1 MKNEQSINLI
11 ENILQANYIPVY
23 RFTLPCEHPDQLDL
37 GLRSYLLGISNTVEF
52 FNGAFE
58 KLKPKKI
65 YFTTDKFRC
74 TFVFLLLPDEKTVL
88 HCGPVLFEKIQEERF
103 EEVFQALNLPETYH
117 DALEAYYQKLCYQ
130 SSYPMFESLFLE
142 LGKTLYGS
150 ACEIVHSNADFFDHW
165 NAAYENC
172 LRDTEHPFSN
182 IDMIEQRYESENAL
196 ISAVTS
202 GRESRAMEMTSQF
215 GTHFLPKRT
224 TNNLRDIKDYT
235 ITLNTLLLVIS

>member
-1 MKNEQSINLI
+1 
-11 ENILQANYIPVY
+11 
-23 RFTLPCEHPDQLDL
+23 
-37 GLRSYLLGISNTVEF
+37 
-52 FNGAFE
+52 
-58 KLKPKKI
+58 
-65 YFTTDKFRC
+65 
-74 TFVFLLLPDEKTVL
+74 
-88 HCGPVLFEKIQEERF
+88 
-103 EEVFQALNLPETYH
+103 
-117 DALEAYYQKLCYQ
+117 
-130 SSYPMFESLFLE
+130 MFESLFLE

-150 ACEIVHSNADFFDHW
+150 ACEIAHSNADFFDHW

-215 GTHFLPKRT
+215 GMHFLPKRT

-235 ITLNTLLLVIS
+235 ITLNTLLRKAAEKAGVHPIHIDLFQLQYRHVGKAHLCGAMPGSPAENCPWLLPDCKRTPAQSTLSPYPKSGCLHRNRPGR